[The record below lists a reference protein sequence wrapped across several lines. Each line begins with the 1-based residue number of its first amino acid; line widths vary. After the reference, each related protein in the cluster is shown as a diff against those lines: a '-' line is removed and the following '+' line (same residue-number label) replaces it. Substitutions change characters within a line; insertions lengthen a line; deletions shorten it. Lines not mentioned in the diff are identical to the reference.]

1 MTTIPLGSIGPGPA
15 VRAAAV
21 RRGRLLN
28 RLTIGWNAVEGIVAV
43 VAGLAA
49 GSVSLVGFGL
59 DSGIEV
65 SAALILAWRLA
76 QEHGQGCTQEVDRR
90 ATRAIA
96 GSFFVLAA
104 YVGVESTRDLLGRA
118 EPEASIPGIILAA
131 LSLVVMPLL
140 ARAKRKVAPVL
151 GSRGGGAGGNQNPL
165 CGCRRCCWSAWPPT
179 PPLAGGGPTRPPVS
193 ESPGWPRWR
202 VCGPG
207 GRSRSPTPAATNSTA
222 RSVSCGH
229 ARSALLRRGRLP
241 AARPHFPDGRPSR

>member
-1 MTTIPLGSIGPGPA
+1 MTTIPLGPSPA

-43 VAGLAA
+43 VVGLAA

-65 SAALILAWRLA
+65 SAALILAWRLG
-76 QEHGQGCTQEVDRR
+76 QEGHQGCTQDADRR

-96 GSFFVLAA
+96 VSFFALAA

-118 EPEASIPGIILAA
+118 EPEVSVPGIVLAG

-151 GSRGGGAGGNQNPL
+151 GSRA
-165 CGCRRCCWSAWPPT
+165 A
-179 PPLAGGGPTRPPVS
+179 VS
-193 ESPGWPRWR
+193 EADQTWLCAWLSAVLLVGLVANAILGWWWADPTAGLGIAGLAAIEGVRTWR
-202 VCGPG
+202 AESLADTCC
-207 GRSRSPTPAATNSTA
+207 N
-222 RSVSCGH
+222 
-229 ARSALLRRGRLP
+229 
-241 AARPHFPDGRPSR
+241 